1 MVWRFWV
8 ALDRSLA
15 PITKRVETSTRFF
28 YVYIQKAEDIMQ
40 TITMKFGGTSVGSPE
55 AISQVADIITAQTQ
69 VGDRVAVVVSAMNGV
84 TDALLQSVKAATQ
97 EDRWGYL
104 SLSQR
109 IRDRH
114 EEAVNLLI
122 APGPEREA
130 LLADI
135 YALLDQ
141 HVELCEAIKI
151 LGEASPRITDAI
163 VSFGERLSSR
173 LVAAVLRHRGVAAE
187 AYDAGQFLIT
197 NSQYQN
203 AEPLWAE
210 TEARIRQQLRPILD
224 SGVVPI
230 LTGFIGA
237 TPDGTFTTLGRG
249 GSDFS
254 AAIFAAYL
262 DSDELIIWTDVDG
275 VMTTDPRLDKRAR
288 VLPYVSYQEVGEL
301 AFYGAKVLH
310 PKTVQPIINKGIPL
324 RVRNTFNPSHP
335 GTLIGQEIAPSDTV
349 IKAVTIVRNVSLL
362 TVSGKG
368 MLGVPGIAGRTFL
381 ATSRAGASILMISQS
396 SSEQSFCFTVIDN
409 KAYAVKQA
417 VEQELSSEIAHQDV
431 DAVEIQE
438 DIVIITVVGGGM
450 RGTPG
455 VAGRV
460 FMTLGNHRI
469 NVLAIAQ
476 GSSECSISF
485 IVSEAVAEQAV
496 RCLHELALESV
507 AIMG

>member
-1 MVWRFWV
+1 MR
-8 ALDRSLA
+8 
-15 PITKRVETSTRFF
+15 
-28 YVYIQKAEDIMQ
+28 

-55 AISQVADIITAQTQ
+55 AIAQAAGIILRQARG
-69 VGDRVAVVVSAMNGV
+69 GDRVAVIVSAMSGV
-84 TDALLQSVKAATQ
+84 TDALLQSVAAATQ
-97 EDRWGYL
+97 EDKWGYL

-114 EEAVNLLI
+114 EEVANLLLP
-122 APGPEREA
+122 PGPAREA
-130 LLADI
+130 LLEDI
-135 YALLDQ
+135 HALLNH

-173 LVAAVLRHRGVAAE
+173 LVAAILRHRGALAE
-187 AYDAGQFLIT
+187 AYDAGQFIIT
-197 NSQYQN
+197 NSHYQN
-203 AEPLWAE
+203 AEPLWPE
-210 TEARIRQQLRPILD
+210 TESRIRQRLAPILAQ
-224 SGVVPI
+224 GIIPVI
-230 LTGFIGA
+230 TGFIGA

-324 RVRNTFNPSHP
+324 RVRNTFNPDHP
-335 GTLIGQEIAPSDTV
+335 GTLIGKDIAPSDTV
-349 IKAVTIVRNVSLL
+349 IKAVTVVRNVSLL

-409 KAYAVKQA
+409 KAQAVKGA
-417 VEQELSSEIAHQDV
+417 VEQELAAEIAQQDV

-460 FMTLGNHRI
+460 FTTLGQHGI

-485 IVSEAVAEQAV
+485 IVNESVAEQAV

-507 AIMG
+507 PVVG